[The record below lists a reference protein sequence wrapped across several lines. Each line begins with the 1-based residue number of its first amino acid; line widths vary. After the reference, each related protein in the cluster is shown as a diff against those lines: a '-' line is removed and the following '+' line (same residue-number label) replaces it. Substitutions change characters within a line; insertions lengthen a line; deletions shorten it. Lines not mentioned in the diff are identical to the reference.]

1 MVVPQEKYIEKYIE
15 ILMSDIYK
23 RYWERVIGFTSE
35 NRVDARWVLRDP
47 NDDHAHGSLRIV
59 SHPDLKPGYL
69 RSFCSFV
76 TSRKPK
82 TSEEISKSIKDYQM
96 EEIELEIYSVNEKIK
111 TQLIEYEAPFQELE
125 EKFCVTIF
133 D

>member
-1 MVVPQEKYIEKYIE
+1 
-15 ILMSDIYK
+15 MSEIYK
-23 RYWERVIGFTSE
+23 RYWERVRGFMSE
-35 NRVDARWVLRDP
+35 NKIDARWILREDG
-47 NDDHAHGSLRIV
+47 DDRAHGSLRIV

-76 TSRKPK
+76 TSRKSK
-82 TSEEISKSIKDYQM
+82 DSQEIAQSVVDYQM
-96 EEIELEIYSVNEKIK
+96 EEIELEIYSVDEKIK

-125 EKFCVTIF
+125 EKFGVSIF